1 MSKST
6 IYFDRHFGHWAYPVH
21 RWLYQHTGGR
31 IGGHSPM
38 GPMLLLTTKGAKSGK
53 EHTSPVM
60 YLADEHDSTLVYVF
74 ASYAG
79 ADVNPAWYHNLLAN
93 SYDVIVEVGVETVPA
108 TAEVLDE
115 PRRTAIYTEQ
125 IRRVPGFAEY
135 QAKTTRTIPVVELK
149 LRN

>member
-1 MSKST
+1 MADNDST
-6 IYFDRHFGHWAYPVH
+6 LSFNEKIIAEYRAN
-21 RWLYQHTGGR
+21 
-31 IGGHSPM
+31 GGHTEAFGDAPL
-38 GPMLLLTTKGAKSGK
+38 LLLTTKGAKSGK

-93 SYDVIVEVGVETVPA
+93 PYDVIVEVGVETVPA